1 MPPGVRVENFS
12 RSGKLLTVLGG
23 NPYAGGVDAPA
34 PAPRVAVV
42 VLDWNGGDDTLA
54 CVASVCASRWQPL
67 DVLVVDNASRQ
78 PVLAEVARRHPG
90 VRTIANASN
99 LGYAGGNNVGLR
111 AALAAGA
118 DWVLVL
124 NNDARVEPGTID
136 ELVAVARRD
145 PRIAAVGARILRLEQ
160 PDRLWMAWGEV
171 DYRQSLVQLV
181 GVDQPDDGRFAAE
194 HDADW
199 VSGCAILLSR
209 RALEAIGPFD
219 EEFFGLVVTL
229 PNGQR
234 RTLILLSDAEG
245 NAVSRTST
253 VTINQDTAG
262 TPGYVNLARGCLNG
276 RTVISVAHR
285 LGQADRCA
293 ESIEAIRGYW
303 PRSHQ
308 TEWMSL
314 LGEID
319 VCSSPVSLTRNLD
332 FVPLD
337 VQSAY
342 LAERER
348 QRQLAEQRAAE
359 ERRLAAEREAQD
371 REHRFQAEQQRRA
384 IRAERQQAARSEMM
398 CKDECD
404 RAASSCRVGCGRSE
418 RCLARCDSE
427 GSNCSSRCY
436 R

>member
-67 DVLVVDNASRQ
+67 DVLVVDNGSRQ

-124 NNDARVEPGTID
+124 NNDARLEPGTID

-219 EEFFGLVVTL
+219 EEFFAYHEEVDWCATAREHGFRVVWAPRAVVL
-229 PNGQR
+229 HRGQA
-234 RTLILLSDAEG
+234 SSGGSAF
-245 NAVSRTST
+245 VSRR
-253 VTINQDTAG
+253 QYLTARNMVRFVRKHG
-262 TPGYVNLARGCLNG
+262 SARERLRFALWFGAMLPLSWVKRRLRGEQEGVRLKFEGALDALRG
-276 RTVISVAHR
+276 RPIPRAR
-285 LGQADRCA
+285 LG
-293 ESIEAIRGYW
+293 
-303 PRSHQ
+303 
-308 TEWMSL
+308 
-314 LGEID
+314 
-319 VCSSPVSLTRNLD
+319 LD
-332 FVPLD
+332 
-337 VQSAY
+337 
-342 LAERER
+342 
-348 QRQLAEQRAAE
+348 
-359 ERRLAAEREAQD
+359 
-371 REHRFQAEQQRRA
+371 
-384 IRAERQQAARSEMM
+384 
-398 CKDECD
+398 
-404 RAASSCRVGCGRSE
+404 G
-418 RCLARCDSE
+418 
-427 GSNCSSRCY
+427 
-436 R
+436 